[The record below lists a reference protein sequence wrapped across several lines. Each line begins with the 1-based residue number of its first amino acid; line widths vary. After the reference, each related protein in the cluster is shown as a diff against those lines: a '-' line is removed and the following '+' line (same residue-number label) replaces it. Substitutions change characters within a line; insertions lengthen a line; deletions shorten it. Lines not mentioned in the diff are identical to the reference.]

1 MCISPYDVT
10 IIPFPPHRQQTRW
23 NFRIFMFQH
32 SASLEPRMDLDWW
45 ITRSIEITARMMVQ
59 EDEKYLW
66 NLVPLVEGD

>member
-1 MCISPYDVT
+1 
-10 IIPFPPHRQQTRW
+10 
-23 NFRIFMFQH
+23 MFQH

-45 ITRSIEITARMMVQ
+45 ITRSKEITARMMVQ